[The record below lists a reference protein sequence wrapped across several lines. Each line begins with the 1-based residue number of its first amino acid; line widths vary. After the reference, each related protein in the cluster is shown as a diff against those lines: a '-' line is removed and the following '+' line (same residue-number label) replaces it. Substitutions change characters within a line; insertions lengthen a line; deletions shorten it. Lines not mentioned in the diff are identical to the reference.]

1 MVTTGKYSLLLY
13 LKRRLEGCC
22 NRTRSIM
29 HDPEVFV
36 DPEKFNSDRW
46 LNEKG
51 TIRDD
56 LKHFDFGFGRR

>member
-1 MVTTGKYSLLLY
+1 
-13 LKRRLEGCC
+13 
-22 NRTRSIM
+22 M